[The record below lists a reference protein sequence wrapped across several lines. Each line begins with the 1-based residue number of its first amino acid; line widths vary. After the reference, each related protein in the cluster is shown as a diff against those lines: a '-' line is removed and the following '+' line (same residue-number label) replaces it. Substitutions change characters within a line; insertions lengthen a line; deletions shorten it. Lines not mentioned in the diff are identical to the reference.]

1 VYRKYQKVSEK
12 IVESNPYWDYR
23 VDEYILPNLKQGK
36 YYYVHTPGSAMVIP
50 ILDGKFVMTN
60 QYRYLNRKM
69 SLEFPGGG
77 LKPDYSPRENALLEL
92 KQETGYVAGEL
103 IEIGQFNPC
112 NGLTDEICYV
122 FLAKNLELSK
132 QDLDE
137 SEEISPI
144 LLSKSEI
151 ESKIKK
157 GEIWDGMTLAS
168 WSLYLVL
175 QEF

>member
-1 VYRKYQKVSEK
+1 MYRKYQKVSEK

-23 VDEYILPNLKQGK
+23 IDQYILPNSKVGK
-36 YYYVHTPGSAMVIP
+36 YYYVHTPGSTMVIP
-50 ILDGKFVMTN
+50 VLDGKFVMTS

-69 SLEFPGGG
+69 SIEFPGGG
-77 LKPDYSPRENALLEL
+77 LKPNYSPRENAFLEL

-122 FLAKNLELSK
+122 FLAKDLEK
-132 QDLDE
+132 YNQELDE
-137 SEEISPI
+137 TEEIITI

-151 ESKIKK
+151 ELKIKL

-168 WSLYLVL
+168 WSLFLSL